1 MTNYVSSQVSHDMNK
16 TESFPNA
23 TNLAFVEGL
32 YVDFLRDPSLV
43 PSDWRQYFEKFF
55 KEEEVVASRGLI
67 PPSVLRVSSTR
78 LLRPAWMVPL
88 WGG

>member
-16 TESFPNA
+16 TESFPDA
-23 TNLAFVEGL
+23 TNLAFVEAL

-55 KEEEVVASRGLI
+55 K
-67 PPSVLRVSSTR
+67 
-78 LLRPAWMVPL
+78 
-88 WGG
+88 